1 MCKIGCYLFKGAE
14 SIEMNYKNQGPS
26 RSILIVDDD
35 RLILATLSQGLR
47 QAGYVV
53 FQASSG
59 KEALQLAMMHTPEL
73 ALLDVTMP
81 VMSGI
86 ELAQRLREDFKIPFL
101 FLSAYGDSDIVHQA
115 AELGALGYLVKPV
128 DTPQIIPAIEAALA
142 RAAEIQRLQ
151 RAETDLSVALSIGRD
166 TNIAVGLL
174 MEQRRLSRAD
184 AFELLRRHAR
194 GQQRKIHEVAGE
206 LIQASETLNMV
217 RRESAMSR
225 GSDKS

>member
-1 MCKIGCYLFKGAE
+1 
-14 SIEMNYKNQGPS
+14 MNHKNHGSS

-35 RLILATLSQGLR
+35 RLILATLSQGLQ

-59 KEALQLAMMHTPEL
+59 KEALQLAMTHTPDL
-73 ALLDVTMP
+73 ALLDVRMP
-81 VMSGI
+81 QMSGI
-86 ELAQRLREDFKIPFL
+86 ELAQRLRQDLQIPFL
-101 FLSAYGDSDIVHQA
+101 FLSAYGDSDIVRQA
-115 AELGALGYLVKPV
+115 AEQGALGYLVKPV
-128 DTPQIIPAIEAALA
+128 DTPQIIPAIEAGLA

-151 RAETDLSVALSIGRD
+151 RAEADLSTALELGRETNVAI
-166 TNIAVGLL
+166 GLL

-194 GQQRKIHEVAGE
+194 AQQRKIHDVAAE

-217 RRESAMSR
+217 HRESAMNRR
-225 GSDKS
+225 GEKF

>member
-1 MCKIGCYLFKGAE
+1 
-14 SIEMNYKNQGPS
+14 MNYKNQGPS

-35 RLILATLSQGLR
+35 RLILATMSQGLQ

-59 KEALQLAMMHTPEL
+59 KEALQLAMKHTPDL
-73 ALLDVTMP
+73 ALLDVRMP
-81 VMSGI
+81 HISGI
-86 ELAQRLREDFKIPFL
+86 ELAERLRHDFKIPFL
-101 FLSAYGDSDIVHQA
+101 FLSAYGDSDIVRQA

-128 DTPQIIPAIEAALA
+128 DTPQIIPAIEAGLA

-151 RAETDLSVALSIGRD
+151 RAETDLSVAISIGRD

-194 GQQRKIHEVAGE
+194 AQQRKIHDVASE

-217 RRESAMSR
+217 RRSGE
-225 GSDKS
+225 KS

>member
-1 MCKIGCYLFKGAE
+1 
-14 SIEMNYKNQGPS
+14 MNHKSQGPS

-35 RLILATLSQGLR
+35 RLILATLSQGLQ

-59 KEALQLAMMHTPEL
+59 KEALQLAMMHTPDL
-73 ALLDVTMP
+73 AILDVRMP
-81 VMSGI
+81 HMSGI
-86 ELAQRLREDFKIPFL
+86 ELAERLRQDFKIPFL
-101 FLSAYGDSDIVHQA
+101 FLSAYGDGDIVRQA
-115 AELGALGYLVKPV
+115 AELGAVGYLVKPV
-128 DTPQIIPAIEAALA
+128 DTPQIIPAIEAGLA

-151 RAETDLSVALSIGRD
+151 RAETDLSVALSLGRD

-194 GQQRKIHEVAGE
+194 AQQRKIHEVAGE

-217 RRESAMSR
+217 RRSGE
-225 GSDKS
+225 KS